1 MALLFNYWR
10 LLSIIGIFGSIII
23 LDFVQSLDKLLWFDH
38 SRALGK
44 EIALDQRVNKQLVH
58 RIAGTK
64 LALNELEW
72 IQWLRV
78 SPWFTDVLNMVLFR
92 FLFLAN
98 KLRFSSEIQNVLVH
112 SSMSLVPCC
121 KINYSQVISGI
132 WKIKFLFYL
141 GIYLSKN
148 MSKLVASSSRN
159 GALIF
164 KAESSL
170 FWETCIFLSLFR
182 PSLSLLRINYSLQRH
197 HLSRSSV

>member
-1 MALLFNYWR
+1 MTLLFNYWR
-10 LLSIIGIFGSIII
+10 LLSIIGIFWSIII
-23 LDFVQSLDKLLWFDH
+23 LDFVQSLDKLLLFDH

-58 RIAGTK
+58 RIAGNK

-98 KLRFSSEIQNVLVH
+98 KLRFSSEIQNVLVR
-112 SSMSLVPCC
+112 SSTSLALCC
-121 KINYSQVISGI
+121 KINYPQVISGI

-141 GIYLSKN
+141 GICL
-148 MSKLVASSSRN
+148 R
-159 GALIF
+159 
-164 KAESSL
+164 
-170 FWETCIFLSLFR
+170 TR
-182 PSLSLLRINYSLQRH
+182 PSW
-197 HLSRSSV
+197 